1 MRKLFKCNARAPN
14 ANYIQFNTENLN
26 VVYDFYLLAKD
37 VCYPFF
43 ERPQQDVDFKMDK
56 VTFGQVFVQFMIV
69 WHLYT
74 LNGSESSLA
83 KRSSV

>member
-1 MRKLFKCNARAPN
+1 MDFFLELH
-14 ANYIQFNTENLN
+14 ITENLN
-26 VVYDFYLLAKD
+26 MVCDFYWLAKD
-37 VCYPFF
+37 VCYQIF
-43 ERPQQDVDFKMDK
+43 EQPGWDVDFKMDK
-56 VTFGQVFVQFMIV
+56 VTFGQVFVQFMMV